1 MGATGW
7 RTSTTTPES
16 RYGLNSAET
25 GLVNSV
31 WSGRVETDNTSHAN
45 WATPQAYFASPLGE
59 NTSPQHLRN
68 YSDISEERKYANAG
82 NEKDNWNDWLFGEQ
96 LWTGQKSPENT
107 FPDCTSQDTSP
118 TLCRT
123 PGILS
128 DSYPVRPLTPPP
140 ASYLRE
146 CTDGVGH
153 LRRGERE
160 PKLLAGV
167 VENAEVFDS
176 RQLSTPTIFKDGV
189 NNSYPPN
196 TWATASWDPIP
207 LRNPLASSFS
217 SCLELA
223 SPAKEVK
230 SHTVASCE
238 LLRKSSGR
246 NNQGIL
252 ETTWVHPLSVYHDMP
267 STYPDRSYGMKYVE
281 KDHNEGG
288 WEYDE
293 VIKEEHRNGLLHSD
307 QQWRTSSCQKARVQ
321 TEPSFPDPFPY
332 LVKHSKPL
340 LPLELQRLLLPR
352 S

>member
-1 MGATGW
+1 MGAIGW
-7 RTSTTTPES
+7 RTSTPTPES
-16 RYGLNSAET
+16 RHGLNSAQT

-31 WSGRVETDNTSHAN
+31 WSGRVDRNSTYHAN

-59 NTSPQHLRN
+59 SPSPQHLTN
-68 YSDISEERKYANAG
+68 YSDTREERKYANGG

-96 LWTGQKSPENT
+96 SGPKSQENA
-107 FPDCTSQDTSP
+107 FPDCTSQDISP

-123 PGILS
+123 PELLS
-128 DSYPVRPLTPPP
+128 NSYSFRPSTPPP
-140 ASYLRE
+140 ASYLGE

-153 LRRGERE
+153 LRRGVRE

-176 RQLSTPTIFKDGV
+176 QLSTPTIFKDGV

-196 TWATASWDPIP
+196 TWDPIP
-207 LRNPLASSFS
+207 LRNSPAPFS

-223 SPAKEVK
+223 EPTKEVK
-230 SHTVASCE
+230 SHTMASCE

-252 ETTWVHPLSVYHDMP
+252 ETIWAHPLSVYHDMP
-267 STYPDRSYGMKYVE
+267 STHPDHSYRMRYVE
-281 KDHNEGG
+281 KDNNEGD

-293 VIKEEHRNGLLHSD
+293 VIKEEYRNSLLHSD
-307 QQWRTSSCQKARVQ
+307 QKWRTSSCQKARVKQ
-321 TEPSFPDPFPY
+321 NLLFPPFS
-332 LVKHSKPL
+332 VSG
-340 LPLELQRLLLPR
+340 EAF
-352 S
+352 